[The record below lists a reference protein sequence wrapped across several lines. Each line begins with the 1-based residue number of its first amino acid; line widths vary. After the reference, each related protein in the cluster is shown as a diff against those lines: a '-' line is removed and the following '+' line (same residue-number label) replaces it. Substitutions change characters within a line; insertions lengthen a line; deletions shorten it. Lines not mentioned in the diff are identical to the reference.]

1 MSDLKKVFR
10 PEFLNRI
17 DEVIVFHELA
27 REEVMQMVDLMT
39 KRLTGQLEGQ
49 GLGIELTQNA
59 KELLAE
65 KGYDPQLGARPLRRA
80 IQRMIEDVLS
90 EKILYK
96 EFRAGEII
104 VVDTEDD
111 PDKPGEKRLKF
122 TSVEGFLS
130 PVAVELAATGFP
142 EAPEPTLPTD

>member
-1 MSDLKKVFR
+1 
-10 PEFLNRI
+10 
-17 DEVIVFHELA
+17 
-27 REEVMQMVDLMT
+27 MT

-49 GLGIELTQNA
+49 GLGIELTQSA

-122 TSVEGFLS
+122 SSVEGYLS
-130 PVAVELAATGFP
+130 PVVVELAATGAP
-142 EAPEPTLPTD
+142 EAPDPTLPPDL